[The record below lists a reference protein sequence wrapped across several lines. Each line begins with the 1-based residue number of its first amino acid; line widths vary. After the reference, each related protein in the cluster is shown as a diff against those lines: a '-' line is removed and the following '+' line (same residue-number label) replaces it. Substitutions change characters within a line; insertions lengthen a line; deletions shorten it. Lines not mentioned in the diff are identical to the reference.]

1 MKITIETSETNPF
14 KIATKQKQLQE
25 LAILEEEILDKLVKL
40 KRSVKA
46 LNYIKY
52 SWDMLQRLVT

>member
-1 MKITIETSETNPF
+1 MKITIETTETNPF

-46 LNYIKY
+46 LNYIKN
-52 SWDMLQRLVT
+52 SWDMLQRMVT